1 MKQFLKNLQSLQ
13 FKLVMIYMLLIVIGM
28 QIIGL
33 YFTNSLE
40 RDLTGNFKN
49 NIDSQVTLI
58 DTRIKEIFEE
68 TGDDRNQMR
77 SEIQSLLTDYG
88 NRPEI
93 DEIRYINADNI
104 LVGTSRISNESLVGS
119 RINDSMS
126 QDALQSGIANDEIFV
141 NVDKDNQRI
150 WILNQP
156 VVINDEVV
164 GVIYVESNVESIYMQ
179 LEAINNT
186 FIIATLFSLVIT
198 SILGIFVARTIT
210 KPITD
215 MRNQALLM
223 SEGDYTSRVQI
234 YSDDEIGQLA
244 GSFNILSKRVQE
256 AQANTESEKK
266 RLDSV
271 ITHMSDGIIATD
283 RKGRIRIVNEM
294 AVGMLNL
301 DIKSNELHGKDM
313 LELLRLGEELS
324 LEDIIQ
330 EANDSHLI
338 FIDSADDAST
348 LRVNF
353 STIVTDTGFINGY
366 IAVLHDVTEQERV
379 DAERREFVA
388 NVSHELRTP
397 LTSMRSYIEALQE
410 GAWQDKEIAPKFLS
424 VTRAET
430 DRMGRLVEDLLQLSR
445 MDNDAEEIQKEVVD
459 FKLFI
464 NRVIDRFEMT
474 HKEDVV
480 FTRHIPDAPLF
491 TDISVDKMGQ
501 VLDNVLSNAIK
512 YQHGEPKRVDIHL
525 KQNTLYNRMT
535 IRIKDYG
542 LGIPNNKVDR
552 IFDRFYR
559 VDKGRARKMGGT
571 GLGLAISKEIIESHN
586 GKIWANSVEN
596 EGTTI
601 FINLPCEVI
610 EEDEWDV

>member
-301 DIKSNELHGKDM
+301 GIKSNELHGKDM

-338 FIDSADDAST
+338 FIDSTDDAST

-445 MDNDAEEIQKEVVD
+445 MDNDVEEIQKEVVD

-512 YQHGEPKRVDIHL
+512 YQHGEPKRIDIHL

>member
-164 GVIYVESNVESIYMQ
+164 GIIYVESNVESIYMQ

>member
-13 FKLVMIYMLLIVIGM
+13 FKLVIIYMLLIIIGM

-58 DTRIKEIFEE
+58 DTRIKEIFQE

-77 SEIQSLLTDYG
+77 AEIQNLLADYG

-119 RINDSMS
+119 RINEPMS
-126 QDALQSGIANDEIFV
+126 QDALESGIANDEIFV
-141 NVDKDNQRI
+141 NVDKDNQRV

-156 VVINDEVV
+156 VVVDDEVA

-301 DIKSNELHGKDM
+301 DIQSDELHGKNM
-313 LELLRLGEELS
+313 LELLRLDEELN

-338 FIDSADDAST
+338 FIDTADEATT

-366 IAVLHDVTEQERV
+366 IAVLHDVTEQERI

-410 GAWQDKEIAPKFLS
+410 GAWQDEEIAPKFLS

-571 GLGLAISKEIIESHN
+571 GLGLAISKEIIEAHN

-610 EEDEWDV
+610 EEDEWDA

>member
-13 FKLVMIYMLLIVIGM
+13 FKLVMIYMLLIIIGM

-68 TGDDRNQMR
+68 TGDDREQMR
-77 SEIQSLLTDYG
+77 AEIQSLLADYG

-93 DEIRYINADNI
+93 EEIRYINTDNI

-119 RINDSMS
+119 RVNEPMS
-126 QDALQSGIANDEIFV
+126 QDALESGIANDEIFV
-141 NVDKDNQRI
+141 NVDKDNQRV

-156 VVINDEVV
+156 VAVNDEVA
-164 GVIYVESNVESIYMQ
+164 GIIYVESNVESIYMQ

-301 DIKSNELHGKDM
+301 SMDSDELHGKNM
-313 LELLRLGEELS
+313 LELLRLGEELN

-338 FIDSADDAST
+338 FIDTADEATT

-366 IAVLHDVTEQERV
+366 IAVLHDVTEQERI

-410 GAWQDKEIAPKFLS
+410 GAWQDEEIAPKFLS

-542 LGIPNNKVDR
+542 LGIPNNKVER

-571 GLGLAISKEIIESHN
+571 GLGLAISKEIIEAHN

>member
-13 FKLVMIYMLLIVIGM
+13 FKLVMIYMLLIIIGM

-58 DTRIKEIFEE
+58 DTRIKEIFQES
-68 TGDDRNQMR
+68 GDDREQMH
-77 SEIQSLLTDYG
+77 SDIQSLLADYG

-93 DEIRYINADNI
+93 EEIRYINADNI

-119 RINDSMS
+119 RINEPMTR
-126 QDALQSGIANDEIFV
+126 DALQSGIANDEIFV
-141 NVDKDNQRI
+141 NVDKDNQRV

-156 VVINDEVV
+156 VVVSDEVA
-164 GVIYVESNVESIYMQ
+164 GVIYVESNVESIYAQ

-244 GSFNILSKRVQE
+244 GSFNILSKKVQE

-283 RKGRIRIVNEM
+283 RRGRIRIVNEM

-301 DIKSNELHGKDM
+301 RTQSDDLHGKNM
-313 LELLRLGEELS
+313 LDLLRLVEELN

-338 FIDSADDAST
+338 FIDSGDDVTT

-366 IAVLHDVTEQERV
+366 IAVLHDVTEQERI

-397 LTSMRSYIEALQE
+397 LTSMRSYIEALQD
-410 GAWQDKEIAPKFLS
+410 GAWQDEEIAPKFLS
-424 VTRAET
+424 VTRDET

-474 HKEDVV
+474 HKDEVV

-512 YQHGEPKRVDIHL
+512 YQHGDPKRVDIHL

-571 GLGLAISKEIIESHN
+571 GLGLAISKEIIEAHN

>member
-13 FKLVMIYMLLIVIGM
+13 FKLVMIYMLLIIIGM

-58 DTRIKEIFEE
+58 DTRIKEIFQES
-68 TGDDRNQMR
+68 GDDREQMH
-77 SEIQSLLTDYG
+77 SDIQSLLADYG

-93 DEIRYINADNI
+93 EEIRYINADNI

-119 RINDSMS
+119 RINEPMTR
-126 QDALQSGIANDEIFV
+126 DALQSGIANDEIFV
-141 NVDKDNQRI
+141 NVDKDNQRV

-156 VVINDEVV
+156 VVVSDEVA
-164 GVIYVESNVESIYMQ
+164 GVIYVESNVESIYAQ

-244 GSFNILSKRVQE
+244 DSFNILSKKVQE

-283 RKGRIRIVNEM
+283 RRGRIRIVNEM

-301 DIKSNELHGKDM
+301 RTQSDDLHGKNM
-313 LELLRLGEELS
+313 LDLLRLVEELN

-338 FIDSADDAST
+338 FIDSGDDVTT

-366 IAVLHDVTEQERV
+366 IAVLHDVTEQERI

-397 LTSMRSYIEALQE
+397 LTSMRSYIEALQD
-410 GAWQDKEIAPKFLS
+410 GAWQDEEIAPKFLS
-424 VTRAET
+424 VTRDET

-474 HKEDVV
+474 HKDEVV

-512 YQHGEPKRVDIHL
+512 YQHGDPKRVDIHL

-571 GLGLAISKEIIESHN
+571 GLGLAISKEIIEAHN

-596 EGTTI
+596 EGTTV

>member
-13 FKLVMIYMLLIVIGM
+13 FKLVMIYMLLIIIGM

-58 DTRIKEIFEE
+58 DTRIKEIFQES
-68 TGDDRNQMR
+68 GDDREQMH
-77 SEIQSLLTDYG
+77 SDIQSLLADYG

-93 DEIRYINADNI
+93 EEIRYINADNI

-119 RINDSMS
+119 RINEPMTR
-126 QDALQSGIANDEIFV
+126 DALQSGIANDEIFV
-141 NVDKDNQRI
+141 NVDKDNQRV

-156 VVINDEVV
+156 VVVSDEVA
-164 GVIYVESNVESIYMQ
+164 GVIYVESNVESIYAQ

-244 GSFNILSKRVQE
+244 GSFNILSKKVQE

-283 RKGRIRIVNEM
+283 RRGRIRIVNEM

-301 DIKSNELHGKDM
+301 RTQSDDLHGKNM
-313 LELLRLGEELS
+313 LDLLRLVEELN

-338 FIDSADDAST
+338 FIDSGDDVTT

-366 IAVLHDVTEQERV
+366 IAVLHDVTEQERI

-397 LTSMRSYIEALQE
+397 LTSMRSYIEALQD
-410 GAWQDKEIAPKFLS
+410 GAWQDEEIAPKFLS
-424 VTRAET
+424 VTRDET

-474 HKEDVV
+474 HKDEVV

-512 YQHGEPKRVDIHL
+512 YQHGDPKRVDIHL

-571 GLGLAISKEIIESHN
+571 GLGLAISKEIIEAHN

-596 EGTTI
+596 EGTTV

>member
-1 MKQFLKNLQSLQ
+1 MKQFFKKLQSLQ
-13 FKLVMIYMLLIVIGM
+13 FKLVIIYMLLIIIGM

-40 RDLTGNFKN
+40 RDLVGNFKN
-49 NIDSQVTLI
+49 SIESQVAII
-58 DTRIKEIFEE
+58 DTRIKEINDDV
-68 TGDDRNQMR
+68 GDNRAEMYDQ
-77 SEIQSLLTDYG
+77 IQTLLADYG
-88 NRPEI
+88 NRPDIE
-93 DEIRYINADNI
+93 EIRYINADNVLI
-104 LVGTSRISNESLVGS
+104 GTSRISNESLVGS
-119 RINDSMS
+119 RINDKLSD
-126 QDALQSGIANDEIFV
+126 DALNSGIVNDEIFV
-141 NVDKDNQRI
+141 NVDKDNQRV

-156 VVINDEVV
+156 LIIDDEVV
-164 GVIYVESNVESIYMQ
+164 GVIYVESNIESVYVQLESI
-179 LEAINNT
+179 NNI
-186 FIIATLFSLVIT
+186 FIIATFFSLVIT

-283 RKGRIRIVNEM
+283 RKGRIRIVNDM
-294 AVGMLNL
+294 AIGMMNL
-301 DIKSNELHGKDM
+301 DISAEDLQGQDM
-313 LELLRLGEELS
+313 LEILKLGEDLS
-324 LEDIIQ
+324 LENIIQ
-330 EANDSHLI
+330 EANESHLI
-338 FIDSADDAST
+338 FRDTQEGVIT

-353 STIVTDTGFINGY
+353 SAIVTDTGFINGY
-366 IAVLHDVTEQERV
+366 IAVLHDVTEQERIN
-379 DAERREFVA
+379 AERREFVA

-397 LTSMRSYIEALQE
+397 LTSMRSYLEALQE
-410 GAWQDKEIAPKFLS
+410 GAWKDEEIAPKFLS
-424 VTRAET
+424 VTKEET
-430 DRMGRLVEDLLQLSR
+430 DRMSRLVEDLLQLSR
-445 MDNDAEEIQKEVVD
+445 MDNEAEEIQTEVVD

-464 NRVIDRFEMT
+464 NRIIDRFEMT
-474 HKEDVV
+474 HKDDVI

-512 YQHGEPKRVDIHL
+512 YQHGNPKRVDIHL

-535 IRIKDYG
+535 VRIKDYG
-542 LGIPNNKVDR
+542 LGIPSNKVER
-552 IFDRFYR
+552 IFERFYR

-571 GLGLAISKEIIESHN
+571 GLGLAITKEIVEAHN

>member
-13 FKLVMIYMLLIVIGM
+13 FKLVMIYMLLIIIGM

-68 TGDDRNQMR
+68 TGDDREQMR
-77 SEIQSLLTDYG
+77 AEIQSLLADYG

-93 DEIRYINADNI
+93 EEIRYINTDNI

-119 RINDSMS
+119 RINEPMS
-126 QDALQSGIANDEIFV
+126 QDALESGIANDEIFV
-141 NVDKDNQRI
+141 NVDKDNQRV

-156 VVINDEVV
+156 VAVNDEVA

-301 DIKSNELHGKDM
+301 SIDSDELHGKNM
-313 LELLRLGEELS
+313 LELLRLGEELN

-338 FIDSADDAST
+338 FIDTADEATT

-366 IAVLHDVTEQERV
+366 IAVLHDVTEQERI

-410 GAWQDKEIAPKFLS
+410 GAWQDEEIAPKFLS

-542 LGIPNNKVDR
+542 LGIPNNKVER

-571 GLGLAISKEIIESHN
+571 GLGLAISKEIVEAHN